1 VTIRSTGLP
10 CRLLRVEPRLR
21 PYHVIFCACGLTEV
35 ITPHAEL
42 QRRYYPWRARH
53 YATAWLVREAILS
66 GEPDP
71 VAHVERW
78 LAEYPAEWLTAYAR
92 SQMET

>member
-21 PYHVIFCACGLTEV
+21 RYHVIFCSCGLTEV
-35 ITPHAEL
+35 ISPNEEVH
-42 QRRYYPWRARH
+42 RRYPWRARH
-53 YATAWLVREAILS
+53 YATAWLIREAILS

-78 LAEYPAEWLTAYAR
+78 LGEYPTEWLTAYAR